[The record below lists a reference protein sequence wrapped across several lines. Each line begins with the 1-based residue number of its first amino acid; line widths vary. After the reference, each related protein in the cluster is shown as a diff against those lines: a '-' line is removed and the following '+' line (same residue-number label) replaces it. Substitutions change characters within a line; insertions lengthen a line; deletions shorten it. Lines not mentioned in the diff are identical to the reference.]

1 MAEAVSL
8 QPKTE
13 GLVIKNGGI
22 AMSIGVVGILL
33 LMIIPLHPVIL
44 DLFLVFNMGLAL
56 IIIFVSM
63 YTLKP
68 MEFSV
73 FPSVLLVVTLFRLS
87 LNVAAT
93 RLILLHGGE
102 GAGAAGQVIKSIGDF
117 VVGGS
122 YTVGII
128 VFIILIVINFV
139 VITKGS
145 GRIAEVAARFTLD
158 AMPGKQ
164 MSIDADLNAGMID
177 EKEARKRRSAIASE
191 ADFYGAM
198 DGASKFVRGDA
209 IAAILIIIVN
219 IVGGLV
225 IGILQKGMT
234 IADAAQNF
242 TLLTVG
248 EGLVAQFPG
257 LIISTAAGIVMT
269 RAASESNLGSDVS
282 RQFMLHPQAIYAAAG
297 IIFVLGMIPGMPHL
311 AFLSLSAAM
320 GGVGFVA
327 ERARQAEKLAPL
339 RDEKPK
345 IEATPGEKGEGF
357 FPVDLMELNIGYSL
371 ISLVDE
377 TRGGELLKRITA
389 LRKQLATE
397 LGFVVPPIHI
407 RDNLQMKPNEYQ
419 ILIKGVEVAGGEL
432 MAGYFLAMNPSGGA
446 KGIPGMPTKEP
457 CFGLPAIWV
466 AEQEKERAQ
475 IAGYTVVDP
484 PSVIATHLTEII
496 RSHAHELLGRQEVQH
511 LLDQYGKQA
520 PKLIEELIPHLLTV
534 GAVTR
539 VLGNLLRERVPIR
552 DLRTILET
560 LADYAPGQK
569 DADHLTEFVRQA
581 LARTITHQYQSHN
594 RNLNVIGIDPRLDHK
609 IASGIQQSNQGSF
622 LTLDP
627 ALVQQILGRIKQAA
641 DRMAG
646 RNEQPLL
653 LCSPVTRPHIK
664 KLVERSM
671 PSIPVLSTGEVAP
684 QVRIVAL
691 ENIKSPD
698 ED

>member
-1 MAEAVSL
+1 MQS
-8 QPKTE
+8 KSD
-13 GLVIKNGGI
+13 GLAIKGGGI
-22 AMSIGVVGILL
+22 ALSVGVVGVLL

-44 DLFLVFNMGLAL
+44 DLFLVFNLGLAL
-56 IIIFVSM
+56 VIIFVSM
-63 YTLKP
+63 YTLRP

-73 FPSVLLVVTLFRLS
+73 FPSILLVVTLFRLS

-102 GAGAAGQVIKSIGDF
+102 GAGAAGQVIKAIGDF

-139 VITKGS
+139 VITKGA
-145 GRIAEVAARFTLD
+145 GRIAEVAARFILD

-164 MSIDADLNAGMID
+164 MSIDADLNAGLID
-177 EKEARKRRSAIASE
+177 EKEARKRRSAISSE

-209 IAAILIIIVN
+209 IAAILIIVVN

-225 IGILQKGMT
+225 IGIFQKGMT
-234 IADAAQNF
+234 LADAAQNF

-269 RAASESNLGSDVS
+269 RAASESNLGSEVS
-282 RQFMLHPQAIYAAAG
+282 RQILLHPQALYAAAG
-297 IIFVLGMIPGMPHL
+297 IIFVLGMIPGFPHL
-311 AFLSLSAAM
+311 AFLTLAGGM
-320 GGVGFVA
+320 GGIGLIA
-327 ERARQAEKLAPL
+327 ERTKQAEKKASLLP
-339 RDEKPK
+339 EKTK
-345 IEATPGEKGEGF
+345 IETVTNEKGEGYS
-357 FPVDLMELNIGYSL
+357 PLDLMELNIGYSL

-377 TRGGELLKRITA
+377 TRGGELLKRIAA

-419 ILIKGVEVAGGEL
+419 ILIKGIEVAGGEL
-432 MAGYFLAMNPSGGA
+432 MAGHFLAMNPSGGER
-446 KGIPGMPTKEP
+446 GIPGIPTKEP

-466 AEQEKERAQ
+466 TEQEKERAQ
-475 IAGYTVVDP
+475 IAGFTVVDP

-511 LLDQYGKQA
+511 LLDQYGKHS
-520 PKLIEELIPHLLTV
+520 PKLVEELIPHLLTV

-539 VLGNLLRERVPIR
+539 VLGNLLKERVPIR

-581 LARTITHQYQSHN
+581 LSRTITHQYQSAN
-594 RNLNVIGIDPRLDHK
+594 RNLNVIGLDPRLDHK

-627 ALVQQILGRIKQAA
+627 VWVQQILGKIKQAA
-641 DRMAG
+641 DRMAIK
-646 RNEQPLL
+646 NEQPVL

-664 KLVERSM
+664 RLMERAM
-671 PSIPVLSTGEVAP
+671 PAVPVLSTGEVSP
-684 QVRIVAL
+684 QVRIVAM
-691 ENIKSPD
+691 ENIIEPQ
-698 ED
+698 